1 MKNGVKRFLLVWVTA
16 TSIFLMQAQ
25 DITKG
30 SIAGIV
36 RDASGAILA
45 NARVRLDSPY
55 GGRTATTNGVG
66 EYLFSNLVVGSGYT
80 LTVEQPGFAIARA
93 NDLSV
98 GMNRQTTYD
107 FSLEVGAAAQSVDV
121 VAEAGDAIDLS
132 STTVGASLNESLYTN
147 VPIGR
152 NISSVIAMSPGV
164 ADSAGVGAANP
175 SINGASG
182 LENLYLVDGANLT
195 DPGYGGFG
203 TFNHNFGS
211 KGTGVNFDF
220 IEQVQVLTGGF
231 EAQYGQALGGVIN
244 AVTKSGSNSFH
255 GSIYGYFAPTH
266 LAVDNKNANPLLVS
280 KVTYIENQSAFDF
293 GGDFGGHI
301 LKEKLFFY
309 GGINPVFDNSYRSA
323 DSQFAN
329 SALGLVNVKTHTLDY
344 TGKINWNISSKHQLE
359 GSVFADPS
367 TGPQGFQR
375 TTSLSSNNTLRES
388 SLDFGSRTWTG
399 RYTGTLTSSLVVTA
413 NYSEFFNHIDETPLH
428 NGFLMTDNVPV
439 EEGTGSAVTYNG
451 LGSLEDSHT
460 HTHQLN
466 ASATWLVP
474 LFGQHTIQ
482 GGYQFEDDP
491 YTIYDAF
498 SGPDFALPDNAVL
511 GPAAGKTLYGAEF
524 TRTHLDPND
533 NSSPIVLELI
543 RGNYSSPNIN
553 TDTRYHAG
561 FLQDTWSIGPRIT
574 IKPGLRFEQ
583 QELNGT
589 GNRYVFAHNWAPR
602 IGVIVDPTGKRHSK
616 FFANWGRFYE
626 KVPLDIAI
634 RSLSVESGFASGVYY
649 ADPGPNQPAN
659 VDPSQFLAQYSGTSG
674 LTGVTPTIVYG
685 GTAAQYQDEA
695 VGGFEH
701 QFNNNFTVSARFTYR
716 HLRRIIEDE
725 QGVNATQ
732 GYDVYGNAAA
742 LAAGGGVPYVV
753 GNPSAKQDIFKNQVP
768 CNGATDP
775 TCVDG
780 WTFPLANPG
789 PDGIPDGFPN
799 PSRIYKAMEI
809 VVNRRLSKSFQF
821 YGSYVLSKLYG
832 NYEGNFRADNGQID
846 PNISSMF
853 DFTNTDGKMTN
864 QFAPGVLPTDRTHQL
879 KLFGNYQWRNLNLGL
894 SWNIQSGT
902 PITGLLDHPVYA
914 NGGEVPDGPRGRYG
928 RTDWYFPLDLHA
940 DYTWKLRETK
950 ALKFGM
956 DMFNITNRVFPYYVD
971 QWEEVN
977 GTPGLKNP
985 DFMKPVLPQGF
996 GAISGF
1002 SSPFNARLSVRF
1014 VF

>member
-1 MKNGVKRFLLVWVTA
+1 MKYFMRSMILALFALSCL
-16 TSIFLMQAQ
+16 QAQ

-30 SIAGIV
+30 SITGV
-36 RDASGAILA
+36 VHDASGAVVPGATVKLT
-45 NARVRLDSPY
+45 SPV
-55 GGRTATTNGVG
+55 GDRTTTTNSAG
-66 EYLFSNLVVGSGYT
+66 EYSFQSLATGNEYNLS
-80 LTVEQPGFAIARA
+80 VEQAGFSTAKAERVA
-93 NDLSV
+93 V

-107 FSLEVGAAAQSVDV
+107 FSLEVGTAAQSVEV
-121 VAEAGDAIDLS
+121 TAGASPAIDLS
-132 STTVGASLNESLYTN
+132 STTVGATLDESLYTR
-147 VPIGR
+147 VPVGR

-164 ADSAGVGAANP
+164 SDSAGVGAANP

-182 LENLYLVDGANLT
+182 LENMYLVDGANVT

-244 AVTKSGSNSFH
+244 AITKSGSNTFH
-255 GSIYGYFAPTH
+255 GSLYGYFAPTH
-266 LAVDNKNANPLLVS
+266 LAVDNTNPNPLLVS
-280 KVTYIENQSAFDF
+280 KVTYLQNQSAFDF
-293 GGDFGGHI
+293 GGDFGGHV
-301 LKEKLFFY
+301 LKDKLFFY
-309 GGINPVFDNSYRSA
+309 GGFNPIFNNSYREA
-323 DSQFAN
+323 DPEFAN
-329 SALGLVNVKTHTLDY
+329 YALGVVNVKSHTLDY
-344 TGKINWNISSKHQLE
+344 TGKVNWNISSKHQLE
-359 GSVFADPS
+359 GSVFGDPS
-367 TGPQGFQR
+367 TAPAGFQR

-388 SLDFGSRTWTG
+388 SVDYGSRTWTG
-399 RYTGTLTSSLVVTA
+399 RYTGSLTNALLVTA
-413 NYSEFFNHIDETPLH
+413 NYGEFYNHIDETPLH
-428 NGFLMTDNVPV
+428 NGYVVSDNTPV
-439 EEGTGSAVTYNG
+439 EEGTGSAFSYNG

-460 HTHQLN
+460 HTHQFN
-466 ASATWLVP
+466 ASLTWITNFL
-474 LFGQHTIQ
+474 GGHTIQ
-482 GGYQFEDDP
+482 AGYQFEDDP
-491 YTIYDAF
+491 YTVYDAF
-498 SGPDFALPDNAVL
+498 SGPQFTLPNNPVL
-511 GPAAGKTLYGAEF
+511 GPAAGQSMYGAEF

-533 NSSPIVLELI
+533 LTTPIVLELV
-543 RGNYSSPNIN
+543 RGNYSNPNIS

-561 FLQDTWSIGPRIT
+561 FLQDTWSIGSRIT

-602 IGVIVDPTGKRHSK
+602 IGVIFDPTGKHHSK

-634 RSLSVESGFASGVYY
+634 RSLSVESGFAGGVYY
-649 ADPGPNQPAN
+649 ADPGPNQAPN
-659 VDPSQFLAQYSGTSG
+659 VDPSQFLAQDSSTSG
-674 LTGVTPTIVYG
+674 LTGVTPTIVQG
-685 GTAAQYQDEA
+685 GTAAQYQDEVVA
-695 VGGFEH
+695 GFEH

-716 HLRRIIEDE
+716 DLRRIIEDE
-725 QGVNATQ
+725 QGVNVTQ

-753 GNPSAKQDIFKNQVP
+753 GNPSAKQDIFKNQMP

-809 VVNRRLSKSFQF
+809 VVNRRFGNNFQF
-821 YGSYVLSKLYG
+821 YGSYVLSKLFG

-853 DFTNTDGKMTN
+853 DFTNTDGKLTY
-864 QFAPGVLPTDRTHQL
+864 QFLPGLLPTDRTHQI

-902 PITGLLDHPVYA
+902 PITGLLDHPVYTNA
-914 NGGEVPDGPRGRYG
+914 GEVPDGPRGRYG

-940 DYTWKLRETK
+940 DYTWRLGEKR
-950 ALKFGM
+950 ALKFGI
-956 DMFNITNRVFPYYVD
+956 DMFNLANRVFPYYLD
-971 QWEEVN
+971 QFEEVS
-977 GTPGLKNP
+977 GSPGLHNP
-985 DFMKPVLPQGF
+985 DFLKPVLPSGF
-996 GAISGF
+996 GAASGY
-1002 SSPFNARLSVRF
+1002 SAPFNARLMARF
-1014 VF
+1014 EF